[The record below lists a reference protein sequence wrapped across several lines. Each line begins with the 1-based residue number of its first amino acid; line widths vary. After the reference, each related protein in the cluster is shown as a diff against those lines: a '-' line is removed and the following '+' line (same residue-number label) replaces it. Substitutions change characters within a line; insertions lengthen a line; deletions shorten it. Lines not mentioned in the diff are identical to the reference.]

1 MPSASSLFKKPR
13 YLWSGLLFLILLSL
27 TFTAITRDLDL
38 DLLRQVIPRLN
49 PWYFFSG
56 LLVMLAFFGCQALNY
71 RCLLM
76 SLGQPA
82 SFLSCLK
89 YSFIDFYFSG
99 VTPAT
104 MAGQPAQLV
113 YMAKD
118 GINLGAS
125 SLTLLLFN
133 MSYHLGILLLT
144 LAAFL
149 FRGFRLFAGIGL
161 LKYTAFLGIVVHVF
175 LMLLFLTAIFQA
187 DWLEKPAAHL
197 IPLLARFKLIKNPAK
212 TKEHLRQQL
221 EEYRQGAQY
230 IKEHPGMLLQLLFL
244 TVCHLVF
251 FLVVPYFAYRA
262 FGFTGSSPLEIM
274 VAQLL
279 LTLTVESLPLPGGL
293 GVAEAGFL
301 LLYGPIFGLLLTPA
315 LLVCRGLNYYLP
327 LLAGA
332 GVAGITSLRSNIKN
346 IVHIN

>member
-1 MPSASSLFKKPR
+1 MLNNASLFKKPR
-13 YLWSGLLFLILLSL
+13 YIWSALLFLVLLSL
-27 TFTAITRDLDL
+27 TFAAIVKDLDWE
-38 DLLRQVIPRLN
+38 LLRQVIPRLN

-56 LLVMLAFFGCQALNY
+56 LSVMLAFFCCQALNY
-71 RCLLM
+71 LCLLT

-99 VTPAT
+99 VTPGT

-118 GINLGAS
+118 GVNLGAS

-149 FRGFRLFAGIGL
+149 FQGPRLFAGIGL
-161 LKYTAFLGIVVHVF
+161 LKYTALLGVAVHAF
-175 LMLLFLTAIFQA
+175 LMLLFLTAIFHA
-187 DWLEKPAAHL
+187 AWLERPAARL
-197 IPLLARFKLIKNPAK
+197 IPLLARFKLIKNPEAAK
-212 TKEHLRQQL
+212 DHLLQQL
-221 EEYRQGAQY
+221 REYRQGAQY
-230 IKEHPGMLLQLLFL
+230 IKEHPLMLLQLLLL
-244 TVCHLVF
+244 TICHLVF
-251 FLVVPYFAYRA
+251 FLAVPYFAYRA
-262 FGFTGSSPLEIM
+262 FGFAGSSPLDIM

-315 LLVCRGLNYYLP
+315 LLVCRGINYYLP

-332 GVAGITSLRSNIKN
+332 GVAGISSLRNNFKKF
-346 IVHIN
+346 VHIT